1 MASQSV
7 TGVRAVTGIDASQSM
22 EARGRRLGIYLLSP
36 LVLTLI
42 FIFAFPTFMIF
53 YLAFSYWGPLDGVNW
68 LHAIDS
74 WNWGVN
80 FGDIFR
86 DGGLWGSVWR
96 TLLIM
101 VVVVPAEFIIGLGL
115 AMLFV
120 RSFPGKP
127 LFYSIL
133 LLPMMVVPA
142 VTGYMFFMLF
152 QATGP
157 INQLVSYVT
166 GLEAHWIW
174 LGDPVLSMIAVML
187 ADIWQWTPLM
197 FLILLAG
204 MLGVPVDQM
213 RAATLLGA
221 SWRQLFWRI
230 VLPKMR
236 IVMAIAIVIRSV
248 EAFKLFDVM
257 WIMTRGGPGVSTE
270 TISVYVYKMT
280 FFELEWSYVAAI
292 GLVILVILTVLA
304 LLGMNAMQRAAKR
317 KEELLGGLV

>member
-1 MASQSV
+1 MA
-7 TGVRAVTGIDASQSM
+7 TPDLTADAGVAGQQPLLSLK
-22 EARGRRLGIYLLSP
+22 ARGRRLGVYLISP
-36 LVLTLI
+36 LVITLT

-53 YLAFSYWGPLDGVNW
+53 YLAFSFWGPLDGVSW
-68 LHAIDS
+68 LNAFDS
-74 WNWGVN
+74 WNWFVN
-80 FGDIFR
+80 FGDAFR
-86 DGGLWGSVWR
+86 DASLWASIWR

-101 VVVVPAEFIIGLGL
+101 VVVVPAEFLIGLGL

-152 QATGP
+152 QAAGP
-157 INQLVSYVT
+157 INQLVRYVT

-174 LGDPVLSMIAVML
+174 LGDPVLAMIAVML

-221 SWRQLFWRI
+221 NWSQLFVRI
-230 VLPKMR
+230 VLPKMK
-236 IVMAIAIVIRSV
+236 IVMAIAIVIRAV

-257 WIMTRGGPGVSTE
+257 WIMTRGGPGVATE
-270 TISVYVYKMT
+270 TISVFVYKMT

-292 GLVILVILTVLA
+292 GLIILVMLTVLA
-304 LLGMNAMQRAAKR
+304 LLGMTAMTRAATR
-317 KEELLGGLV
+317 RTESLTGE

>member
-1 MASQSV
+1 MATHDLTANGDS
-7 TGVRAVTGIDASQSM
+7 TGQAQERSLQ
-22 EARGRRLGIYLLSP
+22 ERGRRLGVYLISP
-36 LVLTLI
+36 LVLTLT
-42 FIFAFPTFMIF
+42 FIFAFPTVMIF
-53 YLAFSYWGPLDGVNW
+53 YLAFSFWGPLDGVSWLMAHQSLNW
-68 LHAIDS
+68 F
-74 WNWGVN
+74 VN

-86 DGGLWGSVWR
+86 DAALWGSIWR

-101 VVVVPAEFIIGLGL
+101 LVVVPTEFMIGLGL

-152 QATGP
+152 QAAGP
-157 INQLVSYVT
+157 INQMVRYFT
-166 GLEAHWIW
+166 GLDAEWIW

-221 SWRQLFWRI
+221 NWGQLFTRI
-230 VLPKMR
+230 VLPKMK
-236 IVMAIAIVIRSV
+236 IVMAIAIVIRAV

-270 TISVYVYKMT
+270 TISVFIYKMT

-292 GLVILVILTVLA
+292 GLIILVMLTVLA
-304 LLGMNAMQRAAKR
+304 LLGMNAMTRAQKR
-317 KEELLGGLV
+317 RMENLIES